1 MAAWKKTGRLM
12 RHRDRLLRGFAER
25 GITRNFG
32 EKLFE
37 QIKGFGEYGFPESH
51 AASFAL
57 LVYVSS
63 WQKAHFP
70 VYFACALLN
79 SQPMGFYSPSTIMQ
93 DAQRHGVTVRDIDVT
108 RSDWDSTLEH
118 DGMPEGKPALRLGLR
133 LVKGLSEKAAKE
145 LAAARPFEDYADF
158 FRRVPLR
165 KNELEALAEAGA
177 LESLV
182 SGRRQALR
190 QTRTP
195 RVGGLFEKA
204 RYAEPSVML
213 RPLRAAEQLLLD
225 YQRKGLSVS
234 DHPLRHLRAGLAKR
248 GVVRAVDLPSVPH
261 GSRVNVAGVVL
272 TRQQPGTASGVV
284 FITLEDETGFSNL
297 VLFRHVFE
305 RYLLPARNATLLFA
319 HGTLE
324 KASNVIHV
332 MVEELERLDLPGQA
346 IPKLSRDFH

>member
-1 MAAWKKTGRLM
+1 
-12 RHRDRLLRGFAER
+12 
-25 GITRNFG
+25 
-32 EKLFE
+32 
-37 QIKGFGEYGFPESH
+37 
-51 AASFAL
+51 
-57 LVYVSS
+57 
-63 WQKAHFP
+63 
-70 VYFACALLN
+70 
-79 SQPMGFYSPSTIMQ
+79 
-93 DAQRHGVTVRDIDVT
+93 
-108 RSDWDSTLEH
+108 
-118 DGMPEGKPALRLGLR
+118 
-133 LVKGLSEKAAKE
+133 
-145 LAAARPFEDYADF
+145 
-158 FRRVPLR
+158 
-165 KNELEALAEAGA
+165 
-177 LESLV
+177 
-182 SGRRQALR
+182 
-190 QTRTP
+190 
-195 RVGGLFEKA
+195 
-204 RYAEPSVML
+204 
-213 RPLRAAEQLLLD
+213 
-225 YQRKGLSVS
+225 VS